1 MAAQGLAMATR
12 GRIGRAIGLAV
23 FAVLLVG
30 IIPAAQATTRPHR
43 ACPAGNPSGQALFM
57 ATNRARLGH
66 QVPGLTVNRR
76 LSNLAR
82 LHSRAMAAQHRMYHS
97 PNPNTYL
104 RGINWSTWGENVG
117 YTTGDAASVQRAFM
131 QSLIH
136 RHNIL
141 DSRFHHVAIGAVRV
155 GGTLW
160 VTVFFYG

>member
-1 MAAQGLAMATR
+1 MAAHGLAIPTR
-12 GRIGRAIGLAV
+12 GWIGKTIGLAL

-30 IIPAAQATTRPHR
+30 IIPAAQAGVRHR
-43 ACPAGNPSGQALFM
+43 VSPAGNPSGQALFT
-57 ATNRARLGH
+57 ATNQARVGH
-66 QVPGLTVNRR
+66 QVHGLSLSRR
-76 LSNLAR
+76 ISTLAR
-82 LHSRAMAAQHRMYHS
+82 LHSRVMASQNRMFHS
-97 PNPNTYL
+97 PNPSRYL

-117 YTTGDAASVQRAFM
+117 YTTGDTADVQRAFM

-141 DSRFHHVAIGAVRV
+141 DSRFQHVAVGAVRY